1 MPAQHNLARIAE
13 LAARWYVFVMIGLY
27 GLGKIAGGQF
37 YRHGHLPEEI
47 ACKTVADLGAFE
59 LAWTFF
65 GYSPVYILFI
75 GLAQISGGLLLLAER
90 TKLLGVAILMPILI
104 NIIAVDAVYEVQ
116 DAIMSAVFYLFLL
129 CLILYFNRQK
139 VLGALRIL
147 TMPLHPSKQDLKS
160 AVLHITAVVACLIL
174 FFFAETFVL
183 KMVGFS
189 RI

>member
-1 MPAQHNLARIAE
+1 MFAQRHLSRIAE

-37 YRHGHLPEEI
+37 YRHGHLPEKI
-47 ACKTVADLGAFE
+47 AHKTVAELGAFE

-65 GYSPVYILFI
+65 GYSQAYILFI

-90 TKLLGVAILMPILI
+90 TKLLGVAILMPVLI
-104 NIIAVDAVYEVQ
+104 NIIVVDAVYEVK
-116 DAIMSAVFYLFLL
+116 DAIMSAAFYLFLL

-139 VLGALRIL
+139 VLGAIRVL
-147 TMPLHPSKQDLKS
+147 TMPLYPDKADMKS
-160 AVLHITAVVACLIL
+160 AVLRIVAVAACLVL

-189 RI
+189 RL